1 MRPLSRQSNHIDEKF
16 TPRNCGGRTFSSAL
30 LAELSDTMGEARH
43 FPAGGL
49 LMDDATL
56 RGTHDN
62 RFGSPERRHCHL
74 RVAAGDRFFDF
85 ADRIAQQSAARLVDF
100 GLRAILRVALRA
112 ELVLAM
118 QPLVDD
124 WCFSAEKS
132 AKAPFFA
139 R

>member
-1 MRPLSRQSNHIDEKF
+1 MSGAK
-16 TPRNCGGRTFSSAL
+16 SAASTHDAAALQLNQLYRCKIYAARLQPANFFAGL
-30 LAELSDTMGEARH
+30 LAELGDAMGEARY

-100 GLRAILRVALRA
+100 GLARD
-112 ELVLAM
+112 LARG
-118 QPLVDD
+118 
-124 WCFSAEKS
+124 
-132 AKAPFFA
+132 FA
-139 R
+139 GRTGIGHAASR